1 MIVIQIAGLS
11 LHLHPLKK
19 LSTFSIRK
27 QSPITTIE
35 VIMTQ
40 KIKIAI
46 LTDHIPLAAIWILQS
61 LQPISLK
68 AQFTPTQTQQNKKIQ
83 IKIKI
88 DRSKVSIK
96 FNLLQ
101 FFNRKPEFS
110 IEITNWIKQKTIQTT
125 SHSLYIVYLML
136 LQLFVVLF
144 K

>member
-46 LTDHIPLAAIWILQS
+46 LTDHIPLAAI
-61 LQPISLK
+61 
-68 AQFTPTQTQQNKKIQ
+68 
-83 IKIKI
+83 
-88 DRSKVSIK
+88 
-96 FNLLQ
+96 
-101 FFNRKPEFS
+101 
-110 IEITNWIKQKTIQTT
+110 
-125 SHSLYIVYLML
+125 
-136 LQLFVVLF
+136 
-144 K
+144 